1 MKSRELTFGIATGT
15 KNEYENQIV
24 NIALVINYHIFP
36 LGKNGKT
43 ISQRR
48 IFGSMWIFISRI
60 SGSLIG
66 TDTVTYIELH
76 TKYLAL
82 FGIKRV
88 IKFLC
93 LA

>member
-1 MKSRELTFGIATGT
+1 MKSRELTFIATGT

-24 NIALVINYHIFP
+24 NVVLVINCHIFS

-60 SGSLIG
+60 SGFLIG
-66 TDTVTYIELH
+66 TDSYS
-76 TKYLAL
+76 Y
-82 FGIKRV
+82 
-88 IKFLC
+88 
-93 LA
+93 